1 MRPKTLAYVG
11 IVAFAVLL
19 LAIGGWIARPFTLLR
34 PRYA

>member
-1 MRPKTLAYVG
+1 MRPKTLAYVS

-19 LAIGGWIARPFTLLR
+19 LAAGGWIARPVTRLR